1 MLIMSFLIF
10 SLPSERDNRL
20 SAFNPEMRSKTD
32 NLERLI
38 SEVERQ
44 GDHSDQGGSTNSL
57 GNREVKKYI
66 RCNLYL
72 VRYYSLSILSSL
84 NMFDTLLISINEK
97 FVAKF
102 TEEEVG

>member
-1 MLIMSFLIF
+1 MIQIESALDIRRMKATVHNTTHDMKHC

-44 GDHSDQGGSTNSL
+44 GAGSATSDQGGSTNSL
-57 GNREVKKYI
+57 SNREVKKYI
-66 RCNLYL
+66 R
-72 VRYYSLSILSSL
+72 
-84 NMFDTLLISINEK
+84 
-97 FVAKF
+97 
-102 TEEEVG
+102 